1 MVGYRSGQT
10 EQTVNLLA
18 NAFGGSNPPPTIQ
31 EKLSRIRT
39 ESSSMERDLQVPLA
53 EETGIHG
60 EAEV

>member
-31 EKLSRIRT
+31 EKQPRIRT
-39 ESSSMERDLQVPLA
+39 ESSSIERDLLVQVKEA
-53 EETGIHG
+53 GIHG